1 MWRGAVAQDGKPRS
15 RPLVVCLRLQH
26 YDAMQY
32 PFSDTVLPSMKTRSA
47 IRSFGLVLSLAVAGC
62 TNLWP
67 QYERPAIELPDPVP
81 TQKPVSID
89 RQWWKSY
96 GDPQLDAL
104 VEEALANNWDLA
116 KAAANVA
123 EARAAVAAASSQLL
137 PRVDGV
143 ATAAS
148 TRRSLSIG
156 DFEKD
161 KPVGTGTIG
170 VAASWEIDLWDRIG
184 QLNEAALAR
193 LASSEHTRDAVTL
206 SISSLVVDAYLQL
219 HAFDRKLATT
229 RAAAA
234 SLKAAAA
241 LEHRRWKAGVSTEL
255 AYSQAVAEAAATEAR
270 IPVFE
275 SAMVQAELALK
286 LLVGRSPRMMP
297 TSVPRSVSSTLPQ
310 PRRELDS
317 VVLLR
322 RPDVASAEQLL
333 VAANADVNSARAE
346 FYPRLSLSAL
356 IGFVTSSSKAIS
368 GMPLFWDASAGL
380 TGPIFDGGLVQSRV
394 DAAEARKQ
402 KALAHY
408 QYTVSAAFRD
418 AYLALTLLELTDRQ
432 VASFE
437 EEVLTRK
444 RAAELAERSYEAGRS
459 SKFEVL
465 TEQVRV
471 LNAQTYLIDARYYQ
485 YASRSLYFKALGGGY

>member
-1 MWRGAVAQDGKPRS
+1 MAKFGGCLVSPDVPWRTPSMNMNPRL
-15 RPLVVCLRLQH
+15 RPLLIL
-26 YDAMQY
+26 
-32 PFSDTVLPSMKTRSA
+32 
-47 IRSFGLVLSLAVAGC
+47 LSLLTASC
-62 TNLWP
+62 STLWP
-67 QYERPAIELPDPVP
+67 EYEKPPVELPAAPA
-81 TQKPVSID
+81 KPVAID

-96 GDPQLDAL
+96 GDSQLDAL
-104 VEEALANNWDLA
+104 VDEALAHNWDLA

-123 EARAAVAAASSQLL
+123 EARAAVAAANSQLM

-148 TRRSLSIG
+148 TRRSLTIG
-156 DFEKD
+156 NTEKD

-170 VAASWEIDLWDRIG
+170 IAASWEIDLWDRIG
-184 QLNEAALAR
+184 QMNEAALAR
-193 LASSEHTRDAVTL
+193 LASSEHARDAVTL

-219 HAFDRKLATT
+219 HAYDRKLATT

-234 SLKAAAA
+234 SLKTASG
-241 LEHRRWKAGVSTEL
+241 LEYRRWKAGVSTEL

-275 SAMVQAELALK
+275 TAMVQAELALK
-286 LLVGRSPRMMP
+286 LLVGRSPRAMP
-297 TSVPRSVSSTLPQ
+297 EAVPRSVASTLPNT
-310 PRRELDS
+310 PREIDS
-317 VVLLR
+317 VLLLR

-333 VAANADVNSARAE
+333 VAAHADVNSARAE
-346 FYPRLSLSAL
+346 FYPRLTLSAL
-356 IGFVTSSSKAIS
+356 IGFVASSSKAIS

-380 TGPIFDGGLVQSRV
+380 VGPIFDGGLVESRV

-418 AYLALTLLELTDRQ
+418 TYLALALLETTDRQ

-437 EEVLTRK
+437 EEVATRR
-444 RAAELAERSYEAGRS
+444 RAAVLAERSYEAGRT

-471 LNAQTYLIDARYYQ
+471 LNAQTYLIDAKYYQ
-485 YASRSLYFKALGGGY
+485 YASRGLYFKALGGGF